1 MIYLVRHGQT
11 DWNLAKKTQGHT
23 DIPLNDC
30 GKKEAELVAKK
41 FSSISISK
49 IISSDLIRARE
60 TAEIINT
67 CTKCPLITDV
77 RLREINYGV
86 LEGIERNKLH
96 PNIWDT
102 FNNEPDKLNAES
114 MTDVYSRI
122 KSFFDE
128 LDDQT
133 NILIVTHGGA
143 LRMIMHYAEYRNVF
157 QKERYDELFKNAIIK
172 NASVFQWEKSQSAI
186 TAFPSQLNI
195 DPLRNVRLFS
205 NER

>member
-11 DWNLAKKTQGHT
+11 DWNVAKKTQGHT
-23 DIPLNDC
+23 DIPLNDS
-30 GKKEAELVAKK
+30 GKKEAELIAKK

-60 TAEIINT
+60 TAEIINVRT
-67 CTKCPLITDV
+67 RCPLITDV

-86 LEGIERNKLH
+86 LEGIERNKL
-96 PNIWDT
+96 PPDIWDT

-114 MTDVYSRI
+114 MTNVYSRI

-128 LDDQT
+128 LDDQK

-143 LRMIMHYAEYRNVF
+143 LRMIMHYAECRNTF
-157 QKERYDELFKNAIIK
+157 MKGRYDELFKNTTIK
-172 NASVFQWEKSQSAI
+172 NASVFQWEKSQSTIIAL
-186 TAFPSQLNI
+186 PSQLNI
-195 DPLRNVRLFS
+195 EPLKNVRHVS